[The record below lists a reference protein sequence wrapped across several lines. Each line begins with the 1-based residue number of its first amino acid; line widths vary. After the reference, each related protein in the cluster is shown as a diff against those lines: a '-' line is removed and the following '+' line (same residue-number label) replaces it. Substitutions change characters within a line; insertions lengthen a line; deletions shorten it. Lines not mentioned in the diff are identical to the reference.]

1 MPGGAVFVCPGGT
14 SGARLLRR
22 SIPGE
27 EVLVSPG
34 GVAPVETG
42 FTGGVR
48 PALVSAG
55 ARPVAG
61 ESVDPVREDVGLGP
75 DEVVSDGASVVADGA
90 GGGAG
95 INAEGRVGAPKSAA
109 VRRIP

>member
-1 MPGGAVFVCPGGT
+1 M
-14 SGARLLRR
+14 
-22 SIPGE
+22 
-27 EVLVSPG
+27 SPG

-75 DEVVSDGASVVADGA
+75 DEVVSDGASVVADG
-90 GGGAG
+90 GAG